1 MYIWDS
7 EIWENVHKCLGT
19 EEMGSNIGMYPDMD
33 NPTEYF
39 GINHVFVN
47 VQTRLIITRPFGKFT
62 QLPKSEFLI
71 KELYTSFLKKNIL

>member
-47 VQTRLIITRPFGKFT
+47 VRIMNTQTYWSIEPF
-62 QLPKSEFLI
+62 QLSVFE
-71 KELYTSFLKKNIL
+71 NIDAARFR